1 MKSTLKLTMLVA
13 IVSLLF
19 GCIPK
24 NKQQAADSKTSANG
38 YASAAD
44 LSSFTVGYCTPTLD
58 APFYVALERAVK
70 EKVES
75 YGMKYLSTDGQ
86 ADIAKQVMAVED
98 LLTKGVNVLIINPID
113 PKALVPVVKA
123 AKQQGVMVF
132 VLDSYIDD
140 EAPYEAAV
148 FADNEKNGEI
158 LGEWVVQNFTQKEM
172 NIAIISGNQGN
183 PVGRE
188 KRLGFIKGIADA
200 QLHASSKASI
210 KVVAQ
215 GWGAWNNNGGL
226 KAMED
231 ILVAHPYVN
240 LLLAENDAM
249 AMGALKAIRE
259 MGMQDKITILGYD
272 AQKEALQLIKSGQY
286 AATAQNS
293 PSILG
298 STMVEVVARRL
309 NKDETLKRINY
320 TPSVLIDKSNVDR
333 FYNVNALF

>member
-1 MKSTLKLTMLVA
+1 MRTLTVTLLAALVF
-13 IVSLLF
+13 LLPA
-19 GCIPK
+19 CIPK
-24 NKQQAADSKTSANG
+24 DKRQADAVIIKKEG
-38 YASAAD
+38 YASTTD
-44 LSSFTVGYCTPTLD
+44 LSAITVGYCTPTLD
-58 APFYVALERAVK
+58 APFYVALERSVK
-70 EKVES
+70 DKVES
-75 YGMKYLSTDGQ
+75 YGMKYISTDGQ

-123 AKQQGVMVF
+123 AKQQGVLVF
-132 VLDSYIDD
+132 VVDSYIDD

-158 LGEWVVQNFTQKEM
+158 LGEWVVGNFKQKEM

-200 QLHASSKASI
+200 QLHGTSKVNF
-210 KVVAQ
+210 KVLAQ
-215 GWGAWNNNGGL
+215 GWGGWNNNGGL

-231 ILVAHPYVN
+231 ILVAHPGVN
-240 LLLAENDAM
+240 MLLAENDAM

-259 MGMQDKITILGYD
+259 MGLQDKITILGYD
-272 AQKEALQLIKSGQY
+272 AQKEALQLIMSGNY

-293 PSILG
+293 PAILG
-298 STMVEVVARRL
+298 RTIVEVVARKL
-309 NKDETLKRINY
+309 NKDETLKKVNY
-320 TPSVLIDKSNVDR
+320 TPSVLIDKSNVSL
-333 FYNVNALF
+333 FYDPNALF

>member
-1 MKSTLKLTMLVA
+1 
-13 IVSLLF
+13 
-19 GCIPK
+19 
-24 NKQQAADSKTSANG
+24 
-38 YASAAD
+38 
-44 LSSFTVGYCTPTLD
+44 
-58 APFYVALERAVK
+58 
-70 EKVES
+70 
-75 YGMKYLSTDGQ
+75 
-86 ADIAKQVMAVED
+86 
-98 LLTKGVNVLIINPID
+98 
-113 PKALVPVVKA
+113 
-123 AKQQGVMVF
+123 
-132 VLDSYIDD
+132 
-140 EAPYEAAV
+140 
-148 FADNEKNGEI
+148 
-158 LGEWVVQNFTQKEM
+158 
-172 NIAIISGNQGN
+172 
-183 PVGRE
+183 
-188 KRLGFIKGIADA
+188 
-200 QLHASSKASI
+200 
-210 KVVAQ
+210 VAQ

>member
-1 MKSTLKLTMLVA
+1 MKNILTAILLV
-13 IVSLLF
+13 SFSFLT

-24 NKQQAADSKTSANG
+24 NKEKVSDNKGATTG
-38 YASAAD
+38 YVSAAD
-44 LSSFTVGYCTPTLD
+44 LSAITVGYCTPTLN
-58 APFYVALERAVK
+58 APFYVALEAAVK
-70 EKVES
+70 EKTRS

-86 ADIAKQVMAVED
+86 GDIAKQVMAVED
-98 LLTKGVNVLIINPID
+98 LLAKGVNVLIINPLD
-113 PKALVPVVKA
+113 PKALVPVIKA
-123 AKQQGVMVF
+123 AKLQGVLVF

-158 LGEWVVQNFTQKEM
+158 LGEWVVNNFRQKEM

-188 KRLGFIKGIADA
+188 KRLGFIKGLADA
-200 QLHASSKASI
+200 QLHGTSKVSV
-210 KVVAQ
+210 KVLSQ

-231 ILVAHPYVN
+231 ILVAHPSVN

-272 AQKEALQLIKSGQY
+272 AQKEALELIIEGSY

-298 STMVEVVARRL
+298 STIVEVAARKL
-309 NKDETLKRINY
+309 NKDETVKRINY
-320 TPSVLIDKSNVDR
+320 TPSVLIDKSNAR
-333 FYNVNALF
+333 QFYDPKALF